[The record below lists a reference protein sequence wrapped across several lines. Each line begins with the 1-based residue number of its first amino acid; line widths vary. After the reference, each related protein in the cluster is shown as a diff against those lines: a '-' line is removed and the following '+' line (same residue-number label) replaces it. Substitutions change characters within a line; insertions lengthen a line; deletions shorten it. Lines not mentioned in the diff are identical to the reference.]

1 MKREIPGGSGQRV
14 GVRREDQ
21 EPPQLS
27 QETRTI
33 QPKTLI
39 LFTFDPHKCFR
50 QQGFPWH
57 PALQIK
63 NLGSGHWRWGTSEH
77 PGAPCPVQREAS
89 TGLDLTWGSG
99 AGRQMFAEGER
110 SLSFAEVR
118 VVVESG
124 QGAATSTSGSP
135 V

>member
-1 MKREIPGGSGQRV
+1 MG
-14 GVRREDQ
+14 REDQ

-39 LFTFDPHKCFR
+39 LFAFDPHTCSR
-50 QQGFPWH
+50 QQGFPWR

-63 NLGSGHWRWGTSEH
+63 NLGSGHWRWGASER
-77 PGAPCPVQREAS
+77 PGALCPVQRETS

-110 SLSFAEVR
+110 SRSFAEVR

-124 QGAATSTSGSP
+124 QGAATSTGGNP
-135 V
+135 A